1 MINVNGVRI
10 AGLSGIYKGYNYCKG
25 RFEKPPY
32 DKNTLRSVYHIRNV
46 DVFRLKQLRNSPP
59 DIVMSHD
66 WPNGIHKHGD
76 GPSLLRRKPFF
87 KEDIDTI
94 KIIEWPELIDT
105 NITNRLELRLNYL
118 EKDNEREFRLAG
130 YGRWKDI
137 NKDEL

>member
-32 DKNTLRSVYHIRNV
+32 DKNTLRSVYHIRNI

-76 GPSLLRRKPFF
+76 CPSLLRRKPFF
-87 KEDIDTI
+87 KEDID
-94 KIIEWPELIDT
+94 KGEL
-105 NITNRLELRLNYL
+105 
-118 EKDNEREFRLAG
+118 G
-130 YGRWKDI
+130 
-137 NKDEL
+137 NKLHEIFF